1 MGISLNDISAKKGK
15 EHITTEC
22 AKHTASFQAQFFIW
36 DKFNLPLYSS
46 SEKKYSIVIKGW

>member
-22 AKHTASFQAQFFIW
+22 AKNTASFQAQFFIW